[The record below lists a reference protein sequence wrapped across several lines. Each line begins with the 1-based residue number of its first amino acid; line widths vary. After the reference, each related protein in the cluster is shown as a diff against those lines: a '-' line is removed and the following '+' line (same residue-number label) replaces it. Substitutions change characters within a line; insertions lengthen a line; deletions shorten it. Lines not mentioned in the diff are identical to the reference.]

1 VSASRSPEGWG
12 WILDAAYISA
22 ISALAG
28 SVIGGLTTDFT
39 TLLSQ
44 RSQARAGMIAH
55 DLARR
60 EDLVRDFIIAA
71 SKTYGDA
78 IGNNEPKMPEIV
90 DLYAMVNRMRVLGM
104 RKTTGCADVVM
115 RSIID
120 TYFGPKRTLADLR
133 ELVRTGQGIDPL
145 KDFSEAA
152 REELARVRV
161 ALKEMGRL
169 HSYHLEK
176 SMFSVSRAMLMV
188 VLKAWLTEMKET
200 PCASTSLAKVLAR
213 CSISTVA
220 VMPTVRTTL
229 GGVLIPM
236 QTHMG

>member
-1 VSASRSPEGWG
+1 MALNCRASAAVLEAPKIAEREDESYQAEYRGGGQRVGFSIAERRG
-12 WILDAAYISA
+12 WILDAAYIST

-28 SVIGGLTTDFT
+28 SVIGGLTTGFT
-39 TLLSQ
+39 TWLSQ

-90 DLYAMVNRMRVLGM
+90 DLYAMVNRTRVLGM
-104 RKTTGCADVVM
+104 RKTTTCADVVM

-120 TYFGPKRTLADLR
+120 TYFGPNRTVADLR

-152 REELARVRV
+152 REELRGF
-161 ALKEMGRL
+161 ALL
-169 HSYHLEK
+169 
-176 SMFSVSRAMLMV
+176 
-188 VLKAWLTEMKET
+188 
-200 PCASTSLAKVLAR
+200 
-213 CSISTVA
+213 
-220 VMPTVRTTL
+220 
-229 GGVLIPM
+229 
-236 QTHMG
+236 